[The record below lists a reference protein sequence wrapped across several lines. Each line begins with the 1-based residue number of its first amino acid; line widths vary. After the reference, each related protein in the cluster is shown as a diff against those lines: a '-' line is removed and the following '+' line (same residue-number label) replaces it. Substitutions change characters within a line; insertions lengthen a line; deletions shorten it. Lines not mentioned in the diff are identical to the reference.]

1 MFFAERIYFS
11 ILADYLADFP
21 GKFFHITLF
30 AIFQENNRKIQLSG
44 AIKNQKNQTQ
54 GMPATGD

>member
-1 MFFAERIYFS
+1 M
-11 ILADYLADFP
+11 LADYLADFP

-30 AIFQENNRKIQLSG
+30 AFFQEKIEKFSFVGQSTSLST
-44 AIKNQKNQTQ
+44 NQKNQAQ